1 MENLNNEAIF
11 NLMQNVVDKLDEV
24 SAKVDIKNNTAE
36 KHESNFLTNLPIQFN
51 KLVLQQ
57 NAIFKQIDTSKQEL
71 INSLKSTKGTNET
84 HNNKY
89 IMFGKD
95 SPLNTRFVI
104 YMIAFVIISWSG
116 IKYLPPAIQEQ
127 SELQQEK
134 KNFELFYN
142 YLYLKQIDSK
152 NNSAQKLEVI
162 LNKIKNGND
171 NIYKEYNSLL
181 TRYQKELRKQELENE
196 LKKLQ

>member
-1 MENLNNEAIF
+1 MENNNQEAIF
-11 NLMQNVVDKLDEV
+11 NLMQNVVDKLDEI
-24 SAKVDIKNNTAE
+24 SIDINNKNAE
-36 KHESNFLTNLPIQFN
+36 KPESNFLINLPIEFN
-51 KLVLQQ
+51 KLVSQQ
-57 NAIFKQIDTSKQEL
+57 NTIFKQIDTSKQEL
-71 INSLKSTKGTNET
+71 INSLKSSKETNET

-116 IKYLPPAIQEQ
+116 IKYLPPYFLEQ

-134 KNFELFYN
+134 KNYELFYN

-171 NIYKEYNSLL
+171 NIYKEYNSLF
-181 TRYQKELRKQELENE
+181 TKHQKELRKQELENE
-196 LKKLQ
+196 LKQLQ

>member
-24 SAKVDIKNNTAE
+24 SAKVDIKNENVEEAE
-36 KHESNFLTNLPIQFN
+36 SDFLINLPIEFK

-57 NAIFKQIDTSKQEL
+57 NTILKQIDTSKLEL
-71 INSLKSTKGTNET
+71 TNALKSTKGTNES
-84 HNNKY
+84 HNYKY

-95 SPLNTRFVI
+95 SPLNTRFII
-104 YMIAFVIISWSG
+104 YMIAFVVISWSS
-116 IKYLPPAIQEQ
+116 IKYLPSYFLEQ

-134 KNFELFYN
+134 KNYELFYN

-152 NNSAQKLEVI
+152 NNTSQQLEAI
-162 LNKIKNGND
+162 LNKIKKGD
-171 NIYKEYNSLL
+171 HNIYKEYKSLL
-181 TRYQKELRKQELENE
+181 TRYQKKLRKQELENE
-196 LKKLQ
+196 LKQLQ